1 MNHPLDRTRSKAKSR
16 SRCSRAQVQQLDLFP
31 VLLDQCDDD
40 LSDDLLTQ
48 RIKWSSA
55 STASIPKEARRVAS
69 SVFDLATAP
78 VRISLQQ
85 PDKRRRDDPV
95 IRSKVIHREGGL
107 TRIMIDERDTP
118 EWQEREYQR
127 RARQILPPPPMS
139 ARTKSEKLKRILSG
153 VEFEKP

>member
-31 VLLDQCDDD
+31 ALLAESEDEAQ
-40 LSDDLLTQ
+40 DDLLTQ
-48 RIKWSSA
+48 RVKWSSA
-55 STASIPKEARRVAS
+55 SQSRIPKEARRVAS
-69 SVFDLATAP
+69 SVFDLAHAP
-78 VRISLQQ
+78 VRIQLQQ
-85 PDKRRRDDPV
+85 PDKRRREDPV

-139 ARTKSEKLKRILSG
+139 ARTKSEKLKKMIG
-153 VEFEKP
+153 GK

>member
-16 SRCSRAQVQQLDLFP
+16 SRCSRAQVQQLELFP
-31 VLLDQCDDD
+31 ALLDQCDDEP
-40 LSDDLLTQ
+40 SDDLLTQ
-48 RIKWSSA
+48 RIKRSNA
-55 STASIPKEARRVAS
+55 STAPIPKEARRVAS
-69 SVFDLATAP
+69 SVFDLALAP
-78 VRISLQQ
+78 VRIQLQQ

-95 IRSKVIHREGGL
+95 IRSKVIYREGGL

-139 ARTKSEKLKRILSG
+139 ARTKSEKLKKMIG
-153 VEFEKP
+153 GK

>member
-16 SRCSRAQVQQLDLFP
+16 SRCSREQVQQLDLFP
-31 VLLDQCDDD
+31 ALLDQCDDGP
-40 LSDDLLTQ
+40 SDDLPTQ

-55 STASIPKEARRVAS
+55 SQSRIPKEARRVAS
-69 SVFDLATAP
+69 SVFDLASAP
-78 VRISLQQ
+78 VRIQLQQ

-95 IRSKVIHREGGL
+95 IRSKVIRRENGL
-107 TRIMIDERDTP
+107 TRVMIDERDTP

-139 ARTKSEKLKRILSG
+139 ARTKSEKLKKMIG
-153 VEFEKP
+153 GK

>member
-31 VLLDQCDDD
+31 VLLAESEDEAT
-40 LSDDLLTQ
+40 DDLLTQ

-55 STASIPKEARRVAS
+55 SQSRIPKEARRVAS
-69 SVFDLATAP
+69 SVFDLASAP

-95 IRSKVIHREGGL
+95 IRSKVIRRDNGL

-127 RARQILPPPPMS
+127 RARQVLPPPPMS
-139 ARTKSEKLKRILSG
+139 ARTKSEKLKKMIG
-153 VEFEKP
+153 GK

>member
-31 VLLDQCDDD
+31 VLLAELEDEAQ
-40 LSDDLLTQ
+40 DDLLTQ

-55 STASIPKEARRVAS
+55 SQSKIPKEARRVAS
-69 SVFDLATAP
+69 SVFDLASAP
-78 VRISLQQ
+78 VLISLQQ

-95 IRSKVIHREGGL
+95 IRSKVIRRENGL

-139 ARTKSEKLKRILSG
+139 ARTKSEKLKKMIG
-153 VEFEKP
+153 GK

>member
-31 VLLDQCDDD
+31 ALLAESEDDAQ
-40 LSDDLLTQ
+40 DDLLTQ

-55 STASIPKEARRVAS
+55 SQSRIPKEARRVAS
-69 SVFDLATAP
+69 SVFDLASAP

-107 TRIMIDERDTP
+107 TRIMIDERNTP

-139 ARTKSEKLKRILSG
+139 ARTKSEKLKKMIG
-153 VEFEKP
+153 GK

>member
-16 SRCSRAQVQQLDLFP
+16 SRDSCRRVIQQLDLFP
-31 VLLDQCDDD
+31 ILLTESEDEAQ
-40 LSDDLLTQ
+40 DDLLTQ

-55 STASIPKEARRVAS
+55 NQSRIPKEARRVAS
-69 SVFDLATAP
+69 SVFDLASAP
-78 VRISLQQ
+78 VRIHLQQ

-139 ARTKSEKLKRILSG
+139 ARTKSEKLKNMIG
-153 VEFEKP
+153 GK

>member
-1 MNHPLDRTRSKAKSR
+1 MNHPLDRTRSKAKGR

-31 VLLDQCDDD
+31 VLLAESEDEAQ
-40 LSDDLLTQ
+40 DDLLTQ

-55 STASIPKEARRVAS
+55 SQSRIPKEARRVAS
-69 SVFDLATAP
+69 SVFDLASAP

-85 PDKRRRDDPV
+85 PDKRRREDPV

-139 ARTKSEKLKRILSG
+139 ARTKSEKLKKMIG
-153 VEFEKP
+153 GK

>member
-16 SRCSRAQVQQLDLFP
+16 SRCRRAQVQQLDLFP
-31 VLLDQCDDD
+31 VLLAESEDEAQ
-40 LSDDLLTQ
+40 DDLLTQ
-48 RIKWSSA
+48 RVKWSSA
-55 STASIPKEARRVAS
+55 SQLRIPKEARRVAS

-85 PDKRRRDDPV
+85 PDKRHRDDPV
-95 IRSKVIHREGGL
+95 IRSKVIRRENGL
-107 TRIMIDERDTP
+107 TRIMIDERDTQ

-139 ARTKSEKLKRILSG
+139 ARTKSEKLKKMIG
-153 VEFEKP
+153 GK

>member
-16 SRCSRAQVQQLDLFP
+16 IRCSRAQVQQLDLFP
-31 VLLDQCDDD
+31 VLLAESEDEAQ
-40 LSDDLLTQ
+40 DDLLTQ

-55 STASIPKEARRVAS
+55 SQSRIPKEARRVAS

-95 IRSKVIHREGGL
+95 IRSKVIRRENGL

-127 RARQILPPPPMS
+127 RARQVLPPPPMS
-139 ARTKSEKLKRILSG
+139 ARTKSEKLKKMIG
-153 VEFEKP
+153 GK

>member
-31 VLLDQCDDD
+31 ALLAESEDDAQ
-40 LSDDLLTQ
+40 DDLLTQ

-55 STASIPKEARRVAS
+55 SQSRIPKEARRVAS

-95 IRSKVIHREGGL
+95 IRSKVIRRENGL

-127 RARQILPPPPMS
+127 RARQVLPPPPMS
-139 ARTKSEKLKRILSG
+139 ARTKSEKLKKMIG
-153 VEFEKP
+153 GK

>member
-31 VLLDQCDDD
+31 ALLAESEDDAQ
-40 LSDDLLTQ
+40 DDLLTQ
-48 RIKWSSA
+48 RIKRSSA
-55 STASIPKEARRVAS
+55 NTAPIPKEARRVAS

-139 ARTKSEKLKRILSG
+139 ARTKSEKLKQMIG
-153 VEFEKP
+153 GK